1 MSRADRMSLVSAA
14 LRSGLCAAALAACTE
29 GPGEVAEAPPA
40 PHGVVLLT
48 IDTLRA
54 DHLPWHGYPRNT
66 APFLADLAERSTVF
80 LDAVS
85 TASHTAPSHG
95 SMLTGLYPS
104 QHGVTRNGGDLHES
118 ITTLPE
124 ILGAEGYDT
133 AAFTSVIFL
142 DGLSKG
148 FDAFFDAGV
157 TEYELRHGLA
167 TKSHRS
173 AVDTVGA
180 AMQWLEKRSPD
191 KPFCLWVH
199 LFDVHEWKDQPAPDE
214 VLDRLHG
221 EDAAAGLSGGALVQR
236 LVDDQAL
243 NPDWFESEK
252 GLGEALPNIDR
263 YDGAI
268 SVVDSAVADLF
279 EAVSAAPGGDDVI
292 WIIAADHGEGFTN
305 HDLLGHSRH
314 VYNEQLAVPLLVH
327 GSHGRWPASR
337 VQGLVQPIDMVPTV
351 VELTGA
357 SMSPTTLPVGSE
369 MLQRRSWVPLLR
381 GEGRLASEAS
391 EASEAHDAG
400 STGSDS
406 SASAQGAS
414 PGLLLDAASLG
425 ERMAF
430 SERRPMDDHQREN
443 GWVGG
448 ETRVLQDD
456 RYKLILSAEAPAEFY
471 DMQADPLEL
480 HDLADA
486 PPFELLR
493 YIEMLGDH
501 GLLMSDQAAAIGA
514 GVVNPEHL
522 DELRRLGYVK

>member
-1 MSRADRMSLVSAA
+1 MSRADRMSLLAAA
-14 LRSGLCAAALAACTE
+14 LRSGLCAVALTACAE
-29 GPGEVAEAPPA
+29 GPGEVDDAPPA
-40 PHGVVLLT
+40 PHGIVLLT

-66 APFLADLAERSTVF
+66 APFLGDLAERSTVF
-80 LDAVS
+80 LDAMS

-148 FDAFFDAGV
+148 FDEFFDAGV

-167 TKSHRS
+167 TKSHRQ

-180 AMQWLEKRSPD
+180 AMEWLEQRSPD

-214 VLDRLHG
+214 VLERLHA
-221 EDAAAGLSGGALVQR
+221 EDAAAGLAGEALVQR
-236 LVDDQAL
+236 LVDDHAL

-252 GLGEALPNIDR
+252 GLGDSLPNIDR

-268 SVVDSAVADLF
+268 SVVDGAVADLF
-279 EAVSAAPGGDDVI
+279 EAVSDAPGGDNVV

-314 VYNEQLAVPLLVH
+314 VYNEQLSVPLLVH

-337 VQGLVQPIDMVPTV
+337 VQGLVQPIDIVPTMI
-351 VELTGA
+351 ELVGA
-357 SMSPTTLPVGSE
+357 ALSPTTLPVGSE
-369 MLQRRSWVPLLR
+369 NLQRRSWVPLLR
-381 GEGRLASEAS
+381 GEGSLAR
-391 EASEAHDAG
+391 D
-400 STGSDS
+400 DS
-406 SASAQGAS
+406 SDDSSDGA
-414 PGLLLDAASLG
+414 PGERQGLLPVLPLHLDARSLG

-471 DMQADPLEL
+471 DMQADSLEL

-486 PPFELLR
+486 PPFELMH
-493 YIEMLGDH
+493 YISLLADH
-501 GLLMSDQAAAIGA
+501 DLLMSDQAAAIGA
-514 GVVNPEHL
+514 GAVNPEHL